1 MASVG
6 ECDGNPHPVAVAASE
21 REHGGQQF
29 ARRAVQGAPA
39 RLLSVENLSTAFD
52 TEAGRVTVVDEV
64 SFEIDASETLGLV
77 GESGC
82 GKSVTA
88 LSIMGLLPR
97 PAGSIVGG
105 RILFRGEDLGA
116 AEALRLQQVRGNR
129 IAMIFQEPMTALNPV
144 QRIGRQLAEAYTLH
158 APGTGR
164 NEAKGRAL
172 ELLDQVGIPAA
183 ERRLTEYPHQ
193 LSGGMRQR
201 VMIAMALASRP
212 DLLIADEP
220 TTALD
225 VTIQAQIL
233 ELLRDLQRET
243 GMAIL
248 FITHDL
254 GVIAE
259 LCSRVVVMYAGRI
272 AEQASAP
279 ALFANPRHP
288 YTRGLLRSVPRLEDD
303 PKTVLSTIPG
313 TVPDIHE
320 LPTGCRFANRCPH
333 AEDICRRRAPE
344 LEETPVPEGQ
354 TSPVPEGQTST
365 HRVACHRWRAVEA
378 V

>member
-1 MASVG
+1 M
-6 ECDGNPHPVAVAASE
+6 PLLAVE
-21 REHGGQQF
+21 D
-29 ARRAVQGAPA
+29 
-39 RLLSVENLSTAFD
+39 LSTAFD
-52 TEAGRVTVVDEV
+52 TEGGRVTVVDQV
-64 SFEIDASETLGLV
+64 SFEVDAGETLGLV

-88 LSIMGLLPR
+88 LSIMGLLPK
-97 PAGSIVGG
+97 PAGRMIGGSIS
-105 RILFRGEDLGA
+105 FRSEDLTA
-116 AEALRLQQVRGNR
+116 VPVERLQQVRGNR

-144 QRIGRQLAEAYTLH
+144 QRVGRQLTEAYTLH
-158 APGTGR
+158 APGASAD
-164 NEAKGRAL
+164 EAKGRAL
-172 ELLDQVGIPAA
+172 ELLDQVGIPAP

-233 ELLRDLQRET
+233 ELLRDLQHET

-272 AEQASAP
+272 AEQASAT

-288 YTRGLLRSVPRLEDD
+288 YTRGLLKSIPRLEDE

-313 TVPDIHE
+313 IVPAIGD

-333 AEDICRRRAPE
+333 VEDVCRQRAPV
-344 LEETPVPEGQ
+344 LEEAAEA
-354 TSPVPEGQTST
+354 

-378 V
+378 A

>member
-1 MASVG
+1 M
-6 ECDGNPHPVAVAASE
+6 PP
-21 REHGGQQF
+21 
-29 ARRAVQGAPA
+29 
-39 RLLSVENLSTAFD
+39 LLRVEELSTAFE
-52 TEAGRVTVVDEV
+52 TEAGEITVVDRV
-64 SFEIDASETLGLV
+64 SFDVDAGETLGLV

-88 LSIMGLLPR
+88 LSIMGLLPK
-97 PAGSIVGG
+97 PAGRVTGG
-105 RILFRGEDLGA
+105 AIGFRDENLA
-116 AEALRLQQVRGNR
+116 RVSANRLQEIRGNR

-144 QRIGRQLAEAYTLH
+144 QRVGRQLAEAYALH
-158 APGTGR
+158 APDASAADVR
-164 NEAKGRAL
+164 ARAL
-172 ELLDQVGIPAA
+172 ELLDQVGIPAP
-183 ERRLTEYPHQ
+183 ERRLREYPHQ

-272 AEQASAP
+272 AEQATAAS
-279 ALFANPRHP
+279 LFANPRHP
-288 YTRGLLRSVPRLEDD
+288 YTRGLLASIPRLEGE
-303 PKTVLSTIPG
+303 PKTKLTTIPG
-313 TVPDIHE
+313 TVPGIGE
-320 LPTGCRFANRCPH
+320 LPPGCRFANRCPH
-333 AEDICRRRAPE
+333 VAETCREYAPTLEAAAPE
-344 LEETPVPEGQ
+344 
-354 TSPVPEGQTST
+354 
-365 HRVACHRWRAVEA
+365 HRLACHRWRELEVA
-378 V
+378 